1 MKLEISFDL
10 GERRQ
15 VAGTPFDR
23 LEELKRRSNCVQREA
38 TRSWPVTGKLKLF
51 SIVIYNPRQYIIM
64 F

>member
-15 VAGTPFDR
+15 VAGPPFDR

-38 TRSWPVTGKLKLF
+38 TRCWPVTGELKLVLHF
-51 SIVIYNPRQYIIM
+51 NL
-64 F
+64 